1 MKSRLPSQ
9 SKRGVVTTN
18 EKEVGV
24 QRATKLWI
32 LKGESHVGRTGME
45 I

>member
-1 MKSRLPSQ
+1 MESRLPSQ

-24 QRATKLWI
+24 QRAPNS
-32 LKGESHVGRTGME
+32 GF
-45 I
+45 